1 LKLARPCGL
10 FHLRRSFER
19 MIAFDHAEARR
30 ERAFFRA
37 DTMESTRK
45 PAGNAAGGKRA
56 SGNLTARQSRF
67 VAEYLLDLNATQA
80 AVRAGYSGRTAE
92 STGPRLLGKM
102 NVAEAVRAAM
112 EKRERRTGITQ
123 DRVLQE
129 LARIA
134 FFDIRTLYREDG
146 SLKKPSELDDDAAA
160 ALAGVDVVEM
170 AGGMAADAGEGE
182 GKAKHVAAYTKKA
195 RVFDK
200 NTALVNAMR
209 HLGMMKDKI
218 EHSGNVAIHRL
229 LADVDGSQLRPK

>member
-1 LKLARPCGL
+1 MA
-10 FHLRRSFER
+10 S
-19 MIAFDHAEARR
+19 I
-30 ERAFFRA
+30 
-37 DTMESTRK
+37 RK

-56 SGNLTARQSRF
+56 SGGLTARQSRF
-67 VAEYLLDLNATQA
+67 AAEYLLDLNATQA
-80 AVRAGYSGRTAE
+80 AVRAGYSSRTAE

-102 NVAEAVRAAM
+102 HVAEAVRAAM
-112 EKRERRTGITQ
+112 EKREQRTGITQ

-170 AGGMAADAGEGE
+170 AGGMGIDAGEGDV
-182 GKAKHVAAYTKKA
+182 KHVPAYTKKA
-195 RVFDK
+195 RVFNK
-200 NTALVNAMR
+200 NTALANAMR
-209 HLGMMKDKI
+209 HLGMMKDKV
-218 EHSGNVAIHRL
+218 EHCGNLAIHQL

>member
-1 LKLARPCGL
+1 MTDKTKSGKKAFGERLAR
-10 FHLRRSFER
+10 
-19 MIAFDHAEARR
+19 
-30 ERAFFRA
+30 
-37 DTMESTRK
+37 
-45 PAGNAAGGKRA
+45 GG
-56 SGNLTARQSRF
+56 LTARQSRF

-80 AVRAGYSGRTAE
+80 AVRAGYSSRTAE
-92 STGPRLLGKM
+92 STGPRLLGKV
-102 NVAEAVRAAM
+102 NVSEAVRAAM
-112 EKRERRTGITQ
+112 EKREKRTGITQ

-182 GKAKHVAAYTKKA
+182 VKHVAAYTKKA

-218 EHSGNVAIHRL
+218 EHSGNVAIHQL